1 MVAEVPAGSKR
12 FKLDP
17 WNRMDGALRVSG
29 ASSGGLF
36 RLVPRGPALQLLG
49 GKPW

>member
-1 MVAEVPAGSKR
+1 MVTVSAGSKR
-12 FKLDP
+12 FKRGL

-49 GKPW
+49 GRPW